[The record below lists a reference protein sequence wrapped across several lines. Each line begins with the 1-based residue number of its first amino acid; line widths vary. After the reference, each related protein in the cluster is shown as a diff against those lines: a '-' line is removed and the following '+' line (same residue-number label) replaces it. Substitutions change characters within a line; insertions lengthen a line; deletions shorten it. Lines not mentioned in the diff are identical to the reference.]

1 MKIKGEKKIATKESA
16 DRNARKKMKLVLAA
30 GLMLVIVDLAM
41 TFSAPGISVEKAGH
55 DFYITRPS
63 AGEEAGHLSLKAR
76 VSGSNGTVE
85 EKMDVTVEPYSNESQ
100 RELAENPGEEK
111 ALTEEEREEEIRQ
124 SLRDTVSGLNNDTEK
139 MKVKLPGSLETGE
152 RIVWEAGRE
161 GTLIL
166 GPHLLLR
173 GSSSSL
179 YIRTGLLYWNGSGR
193 KIVSR

>member
-30 GLMLVIVDLAM
+30 GLVLVIVDLAM

-55 DFYITRPS
+55 DLYITRPS

-76 VSGSNGTVE
+76 VSGSNGAVE

-124 SLRDTVSGLNNDTEK
+124 SLRDTVSGLKEAMRVLDGVEDIAICRLNEADVVRHVIVQRIIKAYEEDEK
-139 MKVKLPGSLETGE
+139 
-152 RIVWEAGRE
+152 
-161 GTLIL
+161 
-166 GPHLLLR
+166 
-173 GSSSSL
+173 
-179 YIRTGLLYWNGSGR
+179 R
-193 KIVSR
+193 KGKR